1 MESSHLYQQIVE
13 SIRDDILSGVI
24 KPGASL
30 PPMRKM
36 TEQWGC
42 TTGPIMRAYQELAH
56 QGLVVS
62 HVGKGTKVVEQLP
75 EQTQNPMRRAALFN
89 RMEAFLLEIMTA
101 GYSPDEVEQSLRVAL
116 DRWRTFSST
125 PEETPPN
132 ILRFVGSHDPSLALI
147 ASQYHENNP
156 KLSLHLSFTGS
167 LGGLIALA
175 EKKAD
180 LAGCH
185 LWDENT
191 DTYNESFIRKLLPGQ
206 KVAMLTLAHRRV
218 GLILPEGN
226 PILGVEFMI
235 QTEINSSTLC
245 KNLDSSFGRLTA
257 EETEQLL
264 NLYFFTHKM
273 GHDSEILG
281 NTETGTHRY
290 DADSMIVEYKKIEFE
305 NSQIISEP
313 VDDMRGYLEAIPRV
327 RMAMD
332 EYTNQFKKLAASTKE
347 INVAR
352 LVPVTS
358 EILHGD
364 NNISVAINRYEEV
377 GYYFNVVV
385 ASEVCPDTFRFI
397 VSNRADVSKSL
408 VLAGNKPGEHFFSFY
423 KEFSSGIYDVTI
435 ETEAGVILSS
445 EFMIELE
452 AE

>member
-1 MESSHLYQQIVE
+1 MDQSHLYQQIVE
-13 SIRDDILSGVI
+13 SIRDDILSGII
-24 KPGASL
+24 KPGSSL

-36 TEQWGC
+36 TEQWSC
-42 TTGPIMRAYQELAH
+42 TTGTIMRAYQELAH

-62 HVGKGTKVVEQLP
+62 HVGKGTKVVEQIP

-116 DRWRTFSST
+116 DRWRTFSSQ

-191 DTYNESFIRKLLPGQ
+191 DTYNEPFIRKLLPGQ

-226 PILGVEFMI
+226 PLGIKSLKDLTKAGVHFANRQQGSGTRVWLDAQLRSLKINPSSISGYDEEKMTHSEVARAISKGQANAGIGVE
-235 QTEINSSTLC
+235 TAAT
-245 KNLDSSFGRLTA
+245 SFGLDFKLLTTERYDLIVP
-257 EETEQLL
+257 EEKWEIESVQTLKKWLSAKQTKSAIN
-264 NLYFFTHKM
+264 NLGGYDTAQ
-273 GHDSEILG
+273 
-281 NTETGTHRY
+281 TGT
-290 DADSMIVEYKKIEFE
+290 
-305 NSQIISEP
+305 
-313 VDDMRGYLEAIPRV
+313 
-327 RMAMD
+327 
-332 EYTNQFKKLAASTKE
+332 
-347 INVAR
+347 
-352 LVPVTS
+352 VTW
-358 EILHGD
+358 
-364 NNISVAINRYEEV
+364 
-377 GYYFNVVV
+377 
-385 ASEVCPDTFRFI
+385 
-397 VSNRADVSKSL
+397 VS
-408 VLAGNKPGEHFFSFY
+408 
-423 KEFSSGIYDVTI
+423 
-435 ETEAGVILSS
+435 
-445 EFMIELE
+445 
-452 AE
+452 

>member
-1 MESSHLYQQIVE
+1 MKQLLNNTALRELPEYLIDDYIAGRVSDNERKLVE
-13 SIRDDILSGVI
+13 ALINLPVNREKFKRAQETTPSEVSEERIARLMKAASNNPVPHPSEKDDITVTSGDVKVEAGQI
-24 KPGASL
+24 WSIQQFLEGVKRNKEFL
-30 PPMRKM
+30 P
-36 TEQWGC
+36 
-42 TTGPIMRAYQELAH
+42 IA
-56 QGLVVS
+56 
-62 HVGKGTKVVEQLP
+62 
-75 EQTQNPMRRAALFN
+75 QTQYVFILTNP
-89 RMEAFLLEIMTA
+89 T
-101 GYSPDEVEQSLRVAL
+101 SL
-116 DRWRTFSST
+116 SEMM
-125 PEETPPN
+125 PEEKAGLKLH
-132 ILRFVGSHDPSLALI
+132 IDDEFVEYLPV
-147 ASQYHENNP
+147 
-156 KLSLHLSFTGS
+156 SLHTEFANQHDM
-167 LGGLIALA
+167 I
-175 EKKAD
+175 
-180 LAGCH
+180 
-185 LWDENT
+185 
-191 DTYNESFIRKLLPGQ
+191 I
-206 KVAMLTLAHRRV
+206 
-218 GLILPEGN
+218 PEGN

-235 QTEINSSTLC
+235 ETEINSTTLC
-245 KNLDSSFGRLTA
+245 KNLEECFGKLP
-257 EETEQLL
+257 EEDAEQLL

-273 GHDSEILG
+273 GHDNVLLG
-281 NTETGTHRY
+281 ETETGTHRY
-290 DADSMIVEYKKIEFE
+290 DADSIIVDYKKIEFE